1 MTMSEH
7 DDRREPTLPVTAEVG
22 SEGGSFA
29 DPATQVSTFEG
40 DVTRVRGRGG
50 ASSTATQGIRL
61 AEIRD
66 AGASAAA
73 GIVRY
78 PTEAPDGPAAP
89 GARTS
94 GIDWKMGIAGAAAG
108 AAVAMVVSR
117 LRGRARERQAGV
129 AASETVVVAVTP
141 PLP

>member
-50 ASSTATQGIRL
+50 PSSTATQVTRP

-73 GIVRY
+73 GMVRY
-78 PTEAPDGPAAP
+78 PTDAPDGPAAP
-89 GARTS
+89 GARN
-94 GIDWKMGIAGAAAG
+94 GGVNWKTGLAGAAAG
-108 AAVAMVVSR
+108 AAVAFAVST
-117 LRGRARERQAGV
+117 LRRR
-129 AASETVVVAVTP
+129 TP
-141 PLP
+141 R